1 MITLWRPPAG
11 IAENESGYYE
21 ANELH
26 VRIAKSKPKG
36 VSKNGVYKMFLNID
50 KYQYYV
56 KDYHGGE
63 IYANRK
69 DHNQKKTVELKSF
82 SESMNE
88 HRENLPF

>member
-1 MITLWRPPAG
+1 
-11 IAENESGYYE
+11 
-21 ANELH
+21 
-26 VRIAKSKPKG
+26 
-36 VSKNGVYKMFLNID
+36 MFLNID

-69 DHNQKKTVELKSF
+69 DHNQKKTIELKSF